1 MSPEEQTGSNP
12 DVKSVEALRGKVLLP
27 DEVLANLKGM
37 ARAATE
43 RSYSPY
49 SNFPVG
55 AAVLASSGKI
65 YSGSNVENASYGLS
79 VCAERVAI
87 SSAVSAGEETITG
100 LAVYTSSKEPCP
112 PCGACLAV
120 MSEFAGEDA
129 PILMFS
135 EGKERRSTLGQ
146 LLPQRFKLNPKERK

>member
-1 MSPEEQTGSNP
+1 MLS
-12 DVKSVEALRGKVLLP
+12 
-27 DEVLANLKGM
+27 DEVAANLKGM
-37 ARAATE
+37 ARAAAKH
-43 RSYSPY
+43 SYSPY

-55 AAVLASSGKI
+55 AAVLTSTGRI
-65 YSGSNVENASYGLS
+65 FVGTNVENASYGLS

-87 SSAVSAGEETITG
+87 SSAVSAGEKSITA

-135 EGKERRSTLGQ
+135 EEKERRSTLGR